1 MRPLVE
7 GKWLD
12 DELFDEAVL
21 GLDLGGDIGLEEAV
35 LAFDR
40 ANLDVDA
47 VGVSLAAV
55 GDQEEVVV
63 CLVAFAVGENTSV
76 RVGVE

>member
-1 MRPLVE
+1 MRSLVE

-63 CLVAFAVGENTSV
+63 CLVAFAVGEDTSV
-76 RVGVE
+76 LVGVE